1 MTIPSIG
8 ESHSEE
14 RLQHEAQLLRLV
26 LEAIPVGVVVLD
38 TAGDIVLTNSA
49 SLRIWGGL
57 VTLGIERYARSKGWW
72 HGTERPVEAHEW
84 ASVRA
89 RQTGEVIAN
98 ELIDIEGFDG
108 TRKVI
113 RNSAVPIRDDQETL
127 VGAVV
132 INEDVSARMTAER
145 ELKAAAKQAQTLAAR
160 LMQVQDD
167 ERRRIA
173 RMLHE
178 TTAQDLAAL
187 KMLLARLGRT
197 SAGLSSDD
205 RSLLEESVELAERAM
220 GEVRTLSYLLHPPFL
235 DESGLLS
242 AIRWYA
248 QGFGDRS
255 GIEIDLDLPPAY
267 ERLPQD
273 VEIAL
278 FRVLQEALINI
289 HRHAQSPTARISL
302 RVDPDRLTLDIEDR
316 GVGMPPE
323 QVTRS
328 MSAAGAVGV
337 GIPGMRERLKQLG
350 GSFEITSG
358 DGGTLVRAVLPLP
371 VGAP

>member
-1 MTIPSIG
+1 MTIPGIG

-38 TAGDIVLTNSA
+38 TEGDIVLTNSA

-57 VTLGIERYARSKGWW
+57 VTLGAERYARSKGWW
-72 HGTERPVEAHEW
+72 HGTQRPVEPHEW

-113 RNSAVPIRDDQETL
+113 RNSAVPMRDDQGTL

-337 GIPGMRERLKQLG
+337 GIPGMRERLKQLSG
-350 GSFEITSG
+350 TFEITSG